1 MTSRDFCYW
10 LQGFFELYGT
20 RPGLKPDELTPEQVQ
35 CIRQHL
41 ALVFVHE
48 IDPSAGGP
56 AEQAKLNAVHAGMTK
71 EEVEKAIAD
80 AVSKL
85 PKPGSHGGFGP
96 AIRC

>member
-10 LQGFFELYGT
+10 LQGFFELSKE
-20 RPGLKPDELTPEQVQ
+20 PGLAPSGMTSEQIQ
-35 CIRQHL
+35 LIKQHL

-56 AEQAKLNAVHAGMTK
+56 VEQAKLNAVHDGMTK

-80 AVSKL
+80 ALSKL
-85 PKPGSHGGFGP
+85 PKPNPYPPGGP
-96 AIRC
+96 VMRC

>member
-10 LQGFFELYGT
+10 LQGFFELSKE
-20 RPGLKPDELTPEQVQ
+20 PGLQPSGMTSEQIEL
-35 CIRQHL
+35 IRRHL

-56 AEQAKLNAVHAGMTK
+56 VEQAQLNAVHAGMTK
-71 EEVEKAIAD
+71 EEVEKAIKD
-80 AVSKL
+80 AIDKL

-96 AIRC
+96 AVRC